1 LEGLAAFSVDNLK
14 NSANKKSLYL
24 SKLFVNNALMLPND
38 SNKILKRI
46 ISYTDKIVL
55 KHNQNN
61 LEFTFSDNDFY
72 YSIFPTFYEY
82 KLDGLDKKWIKTNGH
97 HITYTNIPP
106 GNYTLHI
113 RENNI
118 YGNEQDEGIS
128 LDIVVNYLG
137 GTLGGHG

>member
-1 LEGLAAFSVDNLK
+1 
-14 NSANKKSLYL
+14 
-24 SKLFVNNALMLPND
+24 MLPND

-128 LDIVVNYLG
+128 LDIVVKLPWMEHLVG
-137 GTLGGHG
+137 MVV

>member
-1 LEGLAAFSVDNLK
+1 MRQFGGAAAFSVDNLK

-72 YSIFPTFYEY
+72 YSIFP
-82 KLDGLDKKWIKTNGH
+82 
-97 HITYTNIPP
+97 
-106 GNYTLHI
+106 
-113 RENNI
+113 
-118 YGNEQDEGIS
+118 
-128 LDIVVNYLG
+128 DIL
-137 GTLGGHG
+137 

>member
-1 LEGLAAFSVDNLK
+1 MIIMCSNGLSFFRYKRKESEIFYIGEKLPVSSFGVDNGLYVSENKDIYAGSLEGLAAFSVDNLK

-61 LEFTFSDNDFY
+61 LEFTSRTT
-72 YSIFPTFYEY
+72 IFIILYFR
-82 KLDGLDKKWIKTNGH
+82 H
-97 HITYTNIPP
+97 FMNI
-106 GNYTLHI
+106 N
-113 RENNI
+113 
-118 YGNEQDEGIS
+118 
-128 LDIVVNYLG
+128 
-137 GTLGGHG
+137 